1 MKRKL
6 VSFAFLILIA
16 PLLALQAHGAPIV
29 DLNSPMMNVY
39 SDQTAHQIGDIISI
53 NLSDSL
59 TQDDNHQFQT
69 NKSATVST
77 PTGVG
82 LFHFIGN
89 LLGFSGSSVS
99 NAQRQIQDQAS
110 LVTNFAVKVIGVE
123 PNGNLQVAGT
133 HEVVFDNEKRYI
145 TLTGLIR
152 PKDVSS
158 TDTVA
163 SSLVADM
170 QVNVQT
176 AGNSPGIIEKILR
189 FLF

>member
-6 VSFAFLILIA
+6 GSFAFFILIV
-16 PLLALQAHGAPIV
+16 PLLAIQAHGAPII
-29 DLNSPMMNVY
+29 DLNSPIMNVY

-69 NKSATVST
+69 NKSATIT
-77 PTGVG
+77 PPTGTG
-82 LFHFIGN
+82 IFHFIGN